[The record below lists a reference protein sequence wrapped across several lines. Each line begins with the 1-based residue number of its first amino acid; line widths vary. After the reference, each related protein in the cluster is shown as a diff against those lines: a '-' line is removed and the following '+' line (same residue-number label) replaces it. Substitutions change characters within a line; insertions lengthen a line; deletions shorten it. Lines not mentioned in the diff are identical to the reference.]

1 MNKRYII
8 TLLLAFMAQI
18 TVMAVPYCDVRKFS
32 IADGLAA
39 NTISDIK
46 QSPDKLMWF
55 ATWNGLSYYDGY
67 SFHTFRDE
75 ADNVDQLSTNR
86 IVGIYPTTNNNI
98 WCVTSDRR
106 LYMYSTRYCTF
117 FNTGKKMNEQFGI
130 NLKVNKIYP
139 LNKGNTWITTLDGNY
154 IVRTIL
160 DQDQE
165 PIRNILKVGQD
176 GLRSGNVWYIWAD
189 KKGREWILTDK
200 GTTIYNHKF
209 NTPIPFKWIREVGEN
224 IFLATE
230 NGKLAVFDEKN
241 KLVNIPMPEG
251 VTRINQLKNTGYQ
264 LLIATNIGLVVYNP
278 RTFKTEV
285 INVQSPGQPL
295 AEVKNVYT
303 DDYGMVWVFTDGM
316 GITMVNPKTGQKA
329 WLFADQPDPA
339 DRTTSDKY
347 FITQDENKT
356 LWVIPN
362 GGTFSYFDRKA
373 GKLVPYLLR
382 SNSSGNFRVPNIK
395 KFCLSDQGILWI
407 SGMHDLTQVAF
418 KNHRYHLTQLD
429 EGEAQAFAICNT
441 PEGYHW
447 TGYYN
452 GMIKITN
459 SRFEKVG
466 YLAPSGQVVPQQVA
480 FCPSAIFSIFYDTEG
495 KIWIG
500 TREHGIF
507 IRTKEGMTQY
517 VHNPADKYSLPHN
530 KVYDIVA
537 DRHGRI
543 WVGTYGGGLSLVQM
557 STTGKL
563 NFISRQ
569 NILPWPKKEFNK
581 VRRIFCTPT
590 GEILAGTTDGMIT
603 FSDNVSNPAK
613 IKFYTTTHVDGDTT
627 RLAASDVNFIMQH
640 SNGKTYVSQM
650 GGVLQNVISKNLL
663 QDSLQFLYNKKIS
676 SDEGTVQS
684 MVEDNAGNIWVVRES
699 SIDKYNLKT
708 KNLVVFGPNDFD
720 FNMSFTEA
728 RPAHDPATDDITVGT
743 PTGSLTFNPAKMQKS
758 PYQARIIFTSLHYM
772 GEDGTEPILHK
783 EKVVIPANKR
793 NLTISFAALDF
804 SRKYNQK
811 YRYRLDGFTPEGQWI
826 ELGKSN
832 YIGFNRISSG
842 NYVLKVMG
850 TNSHGIW
857 SKYVAELPIEV
868 RPTFWESIWGKIL
881 MVILLMCVVGSIFY
895 IYNRNQHEKISHE
908 MSLMKNDFFSDAS
921 HKLRTPLTLIG
932 GPLKEVLDTEHGI
945 TRKGREMLTIALK
958 NSYEM
963 LDMLNKI
970 LRYDNSTLMNYEGMP
985 KNPEGTLVN
994 TGGIDKMD
1002 STENEEDEIPGQIS
1016 DENVARYLAEAEKAE
1031 KELEENMTE
1040 EEKVAREE
1048 QRKEHTVLVVEDNK
1062 DLRKY
1067 LYTILSEHYNVLLA
1081 ENGKAGLLMTR
1092 TELPD
1097 FIITDVTM
1105 PVMDGITMVSEIKQD
1120 HELSQIPIIILSA
1133 KASVQD
1139 RLKGFEMGVDAYM
1152 TKPFSTEYLL
1162 GRISAVLKQRHNLQ
1176 KEMIQKLEHTGNLI
1190 GKAMS
1195 NGISSGINGS
1205 KNKGLNNGLNNA
1217 LNNGLNDALNNG
1229 LNNALNNGL
1238 NNALNNGLNNAL
1250 NDGQNGGL
1258 IATSANE
1265 PEKTLSQITREIT
1278 EKEREK
1284 EEIAK
1289 QKREQSDFAFMASQ
1303 INDATTA
1310 RILKYVTEHIDTPDL
1325 KIDNIA
1331 DAMGMSR
1338 SVLYT
1343 KIKQQLGMTPID
1355 FVRHVRIMRAC
1366 ELLKDTDESLSSV
1379 AFAVGFSDPKYF
1391 SKVFKRETG
1400 IVPTEYRER
1409 TR

>member
-1 MNKRYII
+1 M
-8 TLLLAFMAQI
+8 
-18 TVMAVPYCDVRKFS
+18 
-32 IADGLAA
+32 
-39 NTISDIK
+39 
-46 QSPDKLMWF
+46 
-55 ATWNGLSYYDGY
+55 
-67 SFHTFRDE
+67 
-75 ADNVDQLSTNR
+75 
-86 IVGIYPTTNNNI
+86 
-98 WCVTSDRR
+98 
-106 LYMYSTRYCTF
+106 
-117 FNTGKKMNEQFGI
+117 
-130 NLKVNKIYP
+130 
-139 LNKGNTWITTLDGNY
+139 
-154 IVRTIL
+154 
-160 DQDQE
+160 
-165 PIRNILKVGQD
+165 
-176 GLRSGNVWYIWAD
+176 
-189 KKGREWILTDK
+189 
-200 GTTIYNHKF
+200 
-209 NTPIPFKWIREVGEN
+209 
-224 IFLATE
+224 
-230 NGKLAVFDEKN
+230 
-241 KLVNIPMPEG
+241 
-251 VTRINQLKNTGYQ
+251 
-264 LLIATNIGLVVYNP
+264 
-278 RTFKTEV
+278 
-285 INVQSPGQPL
+285 
-295 AEVKNVYT
+295 
-303 DDYGMVWVFTDGM
+303 
-316 GITMVNPKTGQKA
+316 
-329 WLFADQPDPA
+329 
-339 DRTTSDKY
+339 
-347 FITQDENKT
+347 
-356 LWVIPN
+356 
-362 GGTFSYFDRKA
+362 
-373 GKLVPYLLR
+373 
-382 SNSSGNFRVPNIK
+382 
-395 KFCLSDQGILWI
+395 
-407 SGMHDLTQVAF
+407 
-418 KNHRYHLTQLD
+418 
-429 EGEAQAFAICNT
+429 
-441 PEGYHW
+441 
-447 TGYYN
+447 
-452 GMIKITN
+452 
-459 SRFEKVG
+459 
-466 YLAPSGQVVPQQVA
+466 
-480 FCPSAIFSIFYDTEG
+480 
-495 KIWIG
+495 
-500 TREHGIF
+500 
-507 IRTKEGMTQY
+507 
-517 VHNPADKYSLPHN
+517 
-530 KVYDIVA
+530 
-537 DRHGRI
+537 
-543 WVGTYGGGLSLVQM
+543 
-557 STTGKL
+557 
-563 NFISRQ
+563 
-569 NILPWPKKEFNK
+569 
-581 VRRIFCTPT
+581 
-590 GEILAGTTDGMIT
+590 
-603 FSDNVSNPAK
+603 
-613 IKFYTTTHVDGDTT
+613 
-627 RLAASDVNFIMQH
+627 NFIMQH

-743 PTGSLTFNPAKMQKS
+743 PTGSLTFNPAKMKKS

-868 RPTFWESIWGKIL
+868 RPTFWESIWGKMM
-881 MVILLMCVVGSIFY
+881 MVFLLMCVVGSIFY

-970 LRYDNSTLMNYEGMP
+970 LRYDNSTLTNYEGMP

-1016 DENVARYLAEAEKAE
+1016 DENVARFLAEAEKAE

-1092 TELPD
+1092 TEMPD

-1105 PVMDGITMVSEIKQD
+1105 PVMDGITMVREIKAD
-1120 HELSQIPIIILSA
+1120 HDLSQIPIIILSA

-1195 NGISSGINGS
+1195 GGISSGINGS

-1238 NNALNNGLNNAL
+1238 NNALN
-1250 NDGQNGGL
+1250 DGQNGGL
-1258 IATSANE
+1258 IASSANE

-1325 KIDNIA
+1325 KIDDIA

-1366 ELLKDTDESLSSV
+1366 ELLKDTDEPLSSV